1 MTVLFLNPEGS
12 RRFRSSPLAV
22 SRTWMVDKENL
33 GDNNM
38 SSEQVK
44 RSHRRRSFQ
53 GLSHTVFVNSV
64 LFKAKKKQQE
74 KTCLHSKCHSI
85 AHIQKKKKK
94 KKSPALSKCSWLP
107 LSLPDVAKTTPFLWL
122 KSPVRRSSS
131 RQPPNYITLYMLR
144 AVMVFIRDG
153 KGEEK
158 VGGLRSFI

>member
-1 MTVLFLNPEGS
+1 MQDKPVWKMTVLFLNPEGS

-85 AHIQKKKKK
+85 ALTQKEKK
-94 KKSPALSKCSWLP
+94 KKSPELSKCSQLP

-131 RQPPNYITLYMLR
+131 KQPPNYIALYMLR
-144 AVMVFIRDG
+144 GCYGFHPRW
-153 KGEEK
+153 
-158 VGGLRSFI
+158 